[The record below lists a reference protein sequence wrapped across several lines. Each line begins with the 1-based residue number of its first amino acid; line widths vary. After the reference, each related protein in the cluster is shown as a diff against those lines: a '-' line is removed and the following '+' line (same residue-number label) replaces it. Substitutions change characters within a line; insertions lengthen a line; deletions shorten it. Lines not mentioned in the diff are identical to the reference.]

1 MSYSLFERTRFKLGD
16 NADRITDRDMY
27 IFLEKG
33 ARVGTSYISNRQSK
47 VINTY
52 LKFYDP
58 KKESRHVI
66 SLGGNKMTQSKWTD
80 PKEYDLSKYISNSSK
95 GCFFE
100 VDLEYP
106 KE

>member
-1 MSYSLFERTRFKLGD
+1 
-16 NADRITDRDMY
+16 
-27 IFLEKG
+27 
-33 ARVGTSYISNRQSK
+33 
-47 VINTY
+47 
-52 LKFYDP
+52 
-58 KKESRHVI
+58 
-66 SLGGNKMTQSKWTD
+66 MTQPKWTD